1 MAWLDRGFRPQ
12 QASHQIER
20 RPSGMCD
27 IERNV
32 DILINMK
39 LKGCMIFP
47 LQAGSA
53 STKIVEPGGSE
64 CAGDDNGHRVLPR
77 DVMRINGKL
86 SYDAKRLQS
95 SESVYH
101 TTRCYASFT
110 GILSGG
116 VSDAELRQ
124 RA

>member
-1 MAWLDRGFRPQ
+1 MSARFGMAWLDRGFRPQ

-32 DILINMK
+32 DILINTK
-39 LKGCMIFP
+39 LKGCMVFP

-64 CAGDDNGHRVLPR
+64 CAGDEQR
-77 DVMRINGKL
+77 
-86 SYDAKRLQS
+86 S
-95 SESVYH
+95 SCVA
-101 TTRCYASFT
+101 TRRNAHQWK
-110 GILSGG
+110 
-116 VSDAELRQ
+116 AEL
-124 RA
+124 